1 MLYAQLIIQ
10 DVLALK
16 LNKILTFIIYIMKNQ
31 GLKNLVQRSNLL
43 KVNDDF
49 IILSEHNNAYL
60 RGGGDG
66 GCE

>member
-1 MLYAQLIIQ
+1 
-10 DVLALK
+10 
-16 LNKILTFIIYIMKNQ
+16 MKNQ